1 MVVVVVFLN
10 KYRRIRVP
18 PFLRREGRPHE
29 RRRNVRQSSVLV
41 LVLLDQIPPT
51 ARRIQ
56 AVAARPAVIETRGG
70 TVVAISRVK
79 VDLIELVVRENVFVR
94 VRGAEAP
101 RTGVNVGV

>member
-1 MVVVVVFLN
+1 MLVVVVLLDE
-10 KYRRIRVP
+10 YRRICVP
-18 PFLRREGRPHE
+18 PFLVREGRPNE
-29 RRRNVRQSSVLV
+29 GRRNGREPPILV

-51 ARRIQ
+51 SRRIQ